1 MYETENNFLILPV
14 DVEVAVPLRVGEQTV
29 DRRRNQLRSIGQIA
43 RHQPISAFQF
53 RLLGRR
59 NRAGEED
66 ERQSSKSEVGAHCA
80 LRVRSEAHNMAQASC
95 RGKGSTARYA
105 LGRSFAGGANR

>member
-43 RHQPISAFQF
+43 RHQPIGALQF

-59 NRAGEED
+59 NRAGEEE
-66 ERQSSKSEVGAHCA
+66 ERQSSESEVGTHCA
-80 LRVRSEAHNMAQASC
+80 LRVRSEAHNMALASC
-95 RGKGSTARYA
+95 REI
-105 LGRSFAGGANR
+105 GRANV